1 MNQSPLRRVN
11 LKSLSPLVPAGRQS
25 GRPGSAQSSP
35 VLSRRPPARAT
46 TIHEY
51 LNPESSRLFC
61 FFSVHACGCRAP
73 FSAPAGPARA
83 PTGPGV
89 GSPGSRSPPPVA
101 CSDRPGGS
109 GGIKHTKFTFRPR
122 LNSVCRKVLQLG
134 NCFEKLHKVKS
145 LQPTVWSSISTLA
158 WK

>member
-1 MNQSPLRRVN
+1 M
-11 LKSLSPLVPAGRQS
+11 SLSPLVPAGHQS
-25 GRPGSAQSSP
+25 EKARDSP
-35 VLSRRPPARAT
+35 VLSRRSPARAT

-61 FFSVHACGCRAP
+61 FFCSCMWVPGP

-101 CSDRPGGS
+101 CSDQPGGS
-109 GGIKHTKFTFRPR
+109 GESTHQIQVQA
-122 LNSVCRKVLQLG
+122 SVELVCLKVLQQG
-134 NCFEKLHKVKS
+134 NCFEKFQKVKS
-145 LQPTVWSSISTLA
+145 LQPKVWSSISTMA